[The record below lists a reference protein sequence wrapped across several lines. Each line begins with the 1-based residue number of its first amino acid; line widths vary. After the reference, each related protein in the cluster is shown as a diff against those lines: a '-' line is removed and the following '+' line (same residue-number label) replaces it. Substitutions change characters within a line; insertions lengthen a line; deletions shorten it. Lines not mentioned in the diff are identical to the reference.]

1 MVTEGDRTR
10 QHFQD
15 LRIPTAR
22 SPPLRS
28 GGVTSPFR
36 ADPTGRGRS
45 DARDVAADLSL
56 AIELADAAA
65 AISLAAF
72 GGRQKVQL
80 KADATPVTEVDA
92 ATEDA
97 IRGLLRARRP
107 EDGVRGEE
115 GGETVGT
122 SGYVWV
128 VDPIDG
134 TRMFAEGVP
143 LWTTLIALRYG
154 GAPGDPVLAGVAD
167 APALGER
174 YHAARGGGAWC
185 NGRQIGV
192 SAVDRLD
199 ESFVLHAALE
209 EFGRPAG
216 TGVDALHR
224 VVGGARATRGIG
236 DGWAHLLVARGAAE
250 ALVEQ
255 GPCFEWD
262 WAATSVIVEE
272 AGGQVTR
279 LEGGPPIDGGHLL
292 VSNGRIDAEV
302 RGALGIQLGESG
314 QG

>member
-1 MVTEGDRTR
+1 LQHPVGEGD
-10 QHFQD
+10 QGVQD
-15 LRIPTAR
+15 
-22 SPPLRS
+22 
-28 GGVTSPFR
+28 
-36 ADPTGRGRS
+36 
-45 DARDVAADLSL
+45 DLAL
-56 AIELADAAA
+56 ALELADAAA
-65 AISLAAF
+65 AVTLAAF
-72 GGRQKVQL
+72 GGRQQVQL

-92 ATEDA
+92 AAELA
-97 IRGLLRARRP
+97 IRQLLAERRP
-107 EDGVRGEE
+107 ADGVRGEE
-115 GGETVGT
+115 GGDSPGT
-122 SGYVWV
+122 SGRVWV

-143 LWTTLIALRYG
+143 LWTTLIALRVGDQVG
-154 GAPGDPVLAGVAD
+154 GPVLVGVAD

-174 YHAARGGGAWC
+174 YHAARGAGAWC
-185 NGRQIGV
+185 NGRAIGV

-216 TGVDALHR
+216 SGVEALHR
-224 VVGGARATRGIG
+224 VVGGARASRGIG

-279 LEGGPPIDGGHLL
+279 LEGGPPVDGGHLL
-292 VSNGRIDAEV
+292 VTNGHVDAEV
-302 RGALGIQLGESG
+302 RAALDIDPSAHPGT
-314 QG
+314 

>member
-1 MVTEGDRTR
+1 MHSLGGGESYPDAGVAGQVD
-10 QHFQD
+10 QD
-15 LRIPTAR
+15 
-22 SPPLRS
+22 
-28 GGVTSPFR
+28 
-36 ADPTGRGRS
+36 
-45 DARDVAADLSL
+45 DLEL
-56 AIELADAAA
+56 ALDLADAAA
-65 AISLAAF
+65 AVTMAAF

-92 ATEDA
+92 AAEQT
-97 IRGLLRARRP
+97 IRQILAQRRP
-107 EDGVRGEE
+107 ADGVRGEE
-115 GGETVGT
+115 GGLTPGS
-122 SGYVWV
+122 SGRVWV

-143 LWTTLIALRYG
+143 LWTTLIALRDGDAVG
-154 GAPGDPVLAGVAD
+154 GPILMGVAD

-174 YHAARGGGAWC
+174 YHAARGSGAWC
-185 NGRQIGV
+185 NGRVIEV
-192 SAVDRLD
+192 SSTTRLD

-224 VVGGARATRGIG
+224 VVGGARASRGIG

-272 AGGQVTR
+272 AGGLVSR
-279 LEGGPPIDGGHLL
+279 LEGGPPVDGGHLL
-292 VSNGRIDAEV
+292 VTNGKIDAEV
-302 RGALGIQLGESG
+302 RAAMAIASDSGEG
-314 QG
+314 G

>member
-1 MVTEGDRTR
+1 M
-10 QHFQD
+10 
-15 LRIPTAR
+15 
-22 SPPLRS
+22 
-28 GGVTSPFR
+28 TSFR
-36 ADPTGRGRS
+36 AVPAGPNPAGPDQSGSR
-45 DARDVAADLSL
+45 DAAADLAL
-56 AIELADAAA
+56 AVELADAAA
-65 AISLAAF
+65 AVTLAAF
-72 GGRQKVQL
+72 GGRQQVRL

-92 ATEDA
+92 AAEDA
-97 IRGLLRARRP
+97 IRSVLRDQRP
-107 EDGVRGEE
+107 ADGVRGEE
-115 GGETVGT
+115 GGSTVGT

-143 LWTTLIALRYG
+143 LWTTLIALRHGPDPG
-154 GAPGDPVLAGVAD
+154 GPQLLGVAD

-174 YHAARGGGAWC
+174 YHASRGAGAWC
-185 NGRQIGV
+185 NGRQISV
-192 SAVDRLD
+192 SAVGRLD

-216 TGVDALHR
+216 SGVDALHR
-224 VVGGARATRGIG
+224 VVGGARASRGIG

-279 LEGGPPIDGGHLL
+279 LEGGPPVDGGHLL

-302 RGALGIQLGESG
+302 RDALDIPPCAPG
-314 QG
+314 QA

>member
-1 MVTEGDRTR
+1 M
-10 QHFQD
+10 
-15 LRIPTAR
+15 
-22 SPPLRS
+22 
-28 GGVTSPFR
+28 
-36 ADPTGRGRS
+36 
-45 DARDVAADLSL
+45 
-56 AIELADAAA
+56 AAA
-65 AISLAAF
+65 VTLAAF
-72 GGRQKVQL
+72 GGRQQVQL

-92 ATEDA
+92 AAEEA
-97 IRGLLRARRP
+97 IRGLLGARRP
-107 EDGVRGEE
+107 ADGVRGEE
-115 GGETVGT
+115 GGETAGT
-122 SGYVWV
+122 SGFVWV

-143 LWTTLIALRYG
+143 LWTTLIALRHG
-154 GAPGDPVLAGVAD
+154 SEPGDRVLAGVAD

-174 YHAARGGGAWC
+174 YHAIRGGGAWC

-192 SAVDRLD
+192 STVDRLD

-216 TGVDALHR
+216 TGVEALHR
-224 VVGGARATRGIG
+224 VVGGARASRGIG

-279 LEGGPPIDGGHLL
+279 LEGGPPVDGGHLL
-292 VSNGRIDAEV
+292 VSNGRVDAQV
-302 RGALGIQLGESG
+302 RGALGIHLDESG
-314 QG
+314 RV

>member
-1 MVTEGDRTR
+1 M
-10 QHFQD
+10 
-15 LRIPTAR
+15 
-22 SPPLRS
+22 
-28 GGVTSPFR
+28 TSPFCDPAA
-36 ADPTGRGRS
+36 ADAGPDPSAER
-45 DARDVAADLSL
+45 DAAADLSL
-56 AIELADAAA
+56 AVELADAAA
-65 AISLAAF
+65 TVTLAAF
-72 GGRQKVQL
+72 GGRQQVQL

-92 ATEDA
+92 VAEDA
-97 IRGLLRARRP
+97 IRALLRARRP
-107 EDGVRGEE
+107 DDGVRGEE
-115 GGETVGT
+115 GGETIGS

-143 LWTTLIALRYG
+143 LWTTLIALRRGTDSG
-154 GAPGDPVLAGVAD
+154 GPVLVGVAD
-167 APALGER
+167 APALNER
-174 YHAARGGGAWC
+174 YQAARGGGAWC

-192 SAVDRLD
+192 STVDRLD

-262 WAATSVIVEE
+262 WAATRVIVEE

-279 LEGGPPIDGGHLL
+279 LEGGQPVDGGHLL

-302 RGALGIQLGESG
+302 RSALGIHLGEPG
-314 QG
+314 QA